1 MKSDSAAMLVPGV
14 PAAARVLQLAQQA
27 AERVNLMLIGELL
40 PLGVFDQFQNFF
52 HALQGLFQGFD
63 DSHHLVDGLADGRT
77 LRVARHWTGR
87 FLPGRNGFTGRG
99 TGGRFGRAGR
109 STPARAAPATTAPSP
124 PASAAQWPGGGG
136 WMRSGGQF

>member
-1 MKSDSAAMLVPGV
+1 MLVPGV

-99 TGGRFGRAGR
+99 TGGRFGPIGLAGFFCNGEIG
-109 STPARAAPATTAPSP
+109 PVGEKNFLHGYTASL
-124 PASAAQWPGGGG
+124 ALFVKKQS
-136 WMRSGGQF
+136 